1 MNEVPIT
8 PEDQRK
14 VSEMYNEYQRKN
26 QEAHDEARRLIVE
39 EFNLTEEEAEGHP
52 EMEDRFEKLRSMASN
67 GQTPNSSVSSIN
79 RDTGEPGTPPPR
91 LPTRPFVSPP
101 AAAPQYSHATTPL
114 QTGEQLLTSQGFII
128 VESRND
134 YINGLITF
142 VVKPQ

>member
-1 MNEVPIT
+1 MNEVSIT

-14 VSEMYNEYQRKN
+14 VSEIYNEYQRKN

-39 EFNLTEEEAEGHP
+39 EYNITEEEAEGHP
-52 EMEDRFEKLRSMASN
+52 EMEDKFETLRAMASN
-67 GQTPNSSVSSIN
+67 GQRPNSSVLSVN
-79 RDTGEPGTPPPR
+79 PTTGEPGTPAPR
-91 LPTRPFVSPP
+91 LPTRPPVSPP
-101 AAAPQYSHATTPL
+101 AAAPQYSHPTNPL
-114 QTGEQLLTSQGFII
+114 QLGEHLLTSQGFVI